1 MGGFTLGS
9 VIIPGAATQAS
20 RGCEGAA
27 SAGEAPAGEGLAGE
41 ALAGEGRAGE
51 GLAGEIRTGERLARL
66 RLVGPGEAVEARP
79 DGQDAGTRSG
89 GERVANE
96 PGANGQDVIEQSVNG
111 PGVNGPGVSR
121 PGVNGPGVS
130 RPGVNGRGVNGR
142 ELDGPWGERRL
153 GRELAGWGGPDL
165 RGGAGLGSLG
175 ETELSRVEFVVVDL
189 ETTGWSPEVAA
200 ITEIA
205 AVRVTGA
212 GAVGWGAR
220 RRGGTGTRRSN
231 GPEHADGRGD
241 RAGYGGRRGDQAGRA
256 EGGRQDG
263 RAGGRREFVR
273 LGEFA
278 SLVDPGVP
286 VPPGIAE
293 LTGINDSMLAA
304 APRLGAVLPRLLEFS
319 RGCVLVAH
327 NAPFDLRFLVAAST
341 DCGVAW
347 PGFTVLD
354 TVMLARRV
362 MDPDEVA
369 DCKLGTLAGFFGA
382 RTAPSHRAL
391 ADARATADVLSWLVR
406 RLEHRGIRT
415 IQQLSAWPDV
425 VA

>member
-1 MGGFTLGS
+1 MSVGGSTVGS
-9 VIIPGAATQAS
+9 VIIPGAATQAP

-27 SAGEAPAGEGLAGE
+27 SAGEGPAGEVS
-41 ALAGEGRAGE
+41 AGEGP
-51 GLAGEIRTGERLARL
+51 ARL
-66 RLVGPGEAVEARP
+66 RLVRP
-79 DGQDAGTRSG
+79 DGLAAAGQ
-89 GERVANE
+89 
-96 PGANGQDVIEQSVNG
+96 GA
-111 PGVNGPGVSR
+111 SR
-121 PGVNGPGVS
+121 QGAS
-130 RPGVNGRGVNGR
+130 RQGVNGR
-142 ELDGPWGERRL
+142 ELDGPWGERRP
-153 GRELAGWGGPDL
+153 GRELAGWGGPEL
-165 RGGAGLGSLG
+165 RGGADLGLPG
-175 ETELSRVEFVVVDL
+175 ETELSRVEFAVVDL

-212 GAVGWGAR
+212 GAVGWGSRRSRGAGAR
-220 RRGGTGTRRSN
+220 RG
-231 GPEHADGRGD
+231 
-241 RAGYGGRRGDQAGRA
+241 
-256 EGGRQDG
+256 
-263 RAGGRREFVR
+263 EFVR
-273 LGEFA
+273 RGEFA

-293 LTGINDSMLAA
+293 LTGITDSMLAA

-327 NAPFDLRFLVAAST
+327 NAPFDLRFLVAGCG
-341 DCGVAW
+341 DCGVGW

-415 IQQLSAWPDV
+415 LQQLSAWPDV